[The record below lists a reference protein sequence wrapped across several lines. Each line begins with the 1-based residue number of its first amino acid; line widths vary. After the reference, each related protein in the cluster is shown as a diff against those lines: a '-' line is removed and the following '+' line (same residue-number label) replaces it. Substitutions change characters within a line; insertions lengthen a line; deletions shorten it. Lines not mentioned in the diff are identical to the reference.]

1 MATQTSAFITPEEYL
16 AIERAAP
23 SRSEYHDGQM
33 FAMAG
38 ASRAHNLIVTNLVAE
53 FRNRLRSR
61 DCEVYSNDMR
71 IQIASTGLYTYPDVV
86 VVCGKPVLAD
96 HHADILTNPLLII
109 EVLSESTKVY
119 DHGTKFSQYRRIPSL
134 EEYLTVSQTEMLIEQ
149 SIRQPDGSWLLRER
163 RPVNGNVPISSLA
176 IELNLADIYDKVE
189 IDTQS

>member
-109 EVLSESTKVY
+109 EVLSESTKDY
-119 DHGTKFSQYRRIPSL
+119 DRGTKFSQYRRIPSL

-176 IELNLADIYDKVE
+176 IELNLADKYDKVE